1 MSLSTPFIRRPA
13 GTTLLTIAITLA
25 GALGYTLLPT
35 SPLPQIDFPTI
46 QVFAGMRPRSRPR
59 SNASSDA
66 LQA

>member
-46 QVFAGMRPRSRPR
+46 MVFAGMPVQVPKPWPPPSPRP
-59 SNASSDA
+59 
-66 LQA
+66 